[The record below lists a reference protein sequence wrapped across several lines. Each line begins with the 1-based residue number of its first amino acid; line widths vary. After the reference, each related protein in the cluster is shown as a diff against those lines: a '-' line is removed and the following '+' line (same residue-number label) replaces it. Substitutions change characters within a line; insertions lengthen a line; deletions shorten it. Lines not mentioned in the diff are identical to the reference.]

1 MLRPNYLSKEIK
13 CQNIF
18 NRLVLFLGGQ
28 FIGTKHMNNNL
39 YAILEDKGKRFIF
52 HFSIKNFSFFWELKR
67 MLEDLRTYWGE
78 LPFQEHMFF
87 FNLSLA
93 FLEEILYFGYPLY
106 IYIMVNLL

>member
-52 HFSIKNFSFFWELKR
+52 HFSIRKFHLFMRVKKDARGSK
-67 MLEDLRTYWGE
+67 D
-78 LPFQEHMFF
+78 
-87 FNLSLA
+87 
-93 FLEEILYFGYPLY
+93 ILG
-106 IYIMVNLL
+106 